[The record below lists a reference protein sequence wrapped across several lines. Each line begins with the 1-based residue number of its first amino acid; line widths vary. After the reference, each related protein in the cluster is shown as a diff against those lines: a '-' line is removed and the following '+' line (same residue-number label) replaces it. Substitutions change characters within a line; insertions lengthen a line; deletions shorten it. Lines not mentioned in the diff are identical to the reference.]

1 MKSQVILPLGCMSNG
16 GRVYNLS
23 QSGEKLGGIADVLLR
38 GDPLNRY
45 FDDGI
50 DEEITDFSIFGID
63 N

>member
-1 MKSQVILPLGCMSNG
+1 MSNG
-16 GRVYNLS
+16 GRVYNLP